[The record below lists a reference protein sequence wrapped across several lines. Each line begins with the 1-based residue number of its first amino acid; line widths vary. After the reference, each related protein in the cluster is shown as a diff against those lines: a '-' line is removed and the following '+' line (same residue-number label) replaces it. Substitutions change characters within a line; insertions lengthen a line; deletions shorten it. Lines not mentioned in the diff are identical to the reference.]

1 MGAINILIVDDH
13 KIFRDG
19 ISSLLADSEQ
29 IKIVSVANNADEAL
43 PKITEFKPEIVL
55 LDISLPKV
63 NGIEFL
69 SVLKNKFS
77 NIKVIIL
84 SMYNNSEYIY
94 KAYKLGAKGY
104 LTKQHTGKDELIEA
118 INLVYRGES
127 YFNKNIS
134 ETIVEQFVVEKD
146 IEKKFQALGSREKEI
161 LKLIIE
167 GYSNK
172 EIADKLFV
180 NIRTV
185 ETHKTNMLNKLE
197 LKNFIEVVKY
207 VIKYNIFE

>member
-1 MGAINILIVDDH
+1 MKAIDIIIVDDH

-19 ISSLLADSEQ
+19 INSLLANVPQ
-29 IKIVSVANNADEAL
+29 IKIKAVANDADEAL
-43 PKITEFKPEIVL
+43 LKIFECEPQIVL
-55 LDISLPKV
+55 LDISLPKL
-63 NGIEFL
+63 NGMEFIPI
-69 SVLKNKFS
+69 LKNKFPG
-77 NIKVIIL
+77 IKIIIL
-84 SMYNNSEYIY
+84 SMHNNPEYIY

-104 LTKQHTGKDELIEA
+104 LTKQHTDKDELINA
-118 INLVYRGES
+118 ITLVSKGEN
-127 YFNKNIS
+127 YFNKIIS
-134 ETIVEQFVVEKD
+134 ETIVEQFVAEKD
-146 IEKKFQALGSREKEI
+146 LEAKFHSLGMREKEI

-185 ETHKTNMLNKLE
+185 ETHKTNMLGKLE

-207 VIKYNIFE
+207 VIKYN